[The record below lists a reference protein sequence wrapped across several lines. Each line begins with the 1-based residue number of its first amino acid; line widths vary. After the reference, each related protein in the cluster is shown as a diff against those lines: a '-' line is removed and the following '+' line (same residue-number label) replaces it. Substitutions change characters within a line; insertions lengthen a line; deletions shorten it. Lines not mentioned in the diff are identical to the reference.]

1 MLGVAG
7 LVDEIEEIEE
17 VEEVE
22 AFDELDELDELNE
35 PYKPGGKTLWLDGP
49 STIAS
54 ALGFVVINGWG
65 WGWGWFWLPVE
76 LGGLAVGTDNKLGK
90 FLSVKLRSD
99 FDFMIVG
106 NKLIGMSV
114 KRTYRSVDS

>member
-22 AFDELDELDELNE
+22 AFDELDE

-49 STIAS
+49 STPAS
-54 ALGFVVINGWG
+54 AWGFVVINGWG
-65 WGWGWFWLPVE
+65 WGWGWGWFPVGF
-76 LGGLAVGTDNKLGK
+76 GGLAVGTDDKRGK
-90 FLSVKLRSD
+90 FLAVYWSW
-99 FDFMIVG
+99 
-106 NKLIGMSV
+106 
-114 KRTYRSVDS
+114 

>member
-1 MLGVAG
+1 MASDCARASRDDELGSAAVVDGADE
-7 LVDEIEEIEE
+7 VDEIEKVDE
-17 VEEVE
+17 VE
-22 AFDELDELDELNE
+22 ELDELDELDE

-90 FLSVKLRSD
+90 FLSVKLR
-99 FDFMIVG
+99 
-106 NKLIGMSV
+106 
-114 KRTYRSVDS
+114 

>member
-7 LVDEIEEIEE
+7 LVDEIEEVEE
-17 VEEVE
+17 VEEVK
-22 AFDELDELDELNE
+22 ALDELDE

-65 WGWGWFWLPVE
+65 
-76 LGGLAVGTDNKLGK
+76 
-90 FLSVKLRSD
+90 
-99 FDFMIVG
+99 
-106 NKLIGMSV
+106 
-114 KRTYRSVDS
+114 

>member
-7 LVDEIEEIEE
+7 LVDEIEEVEEIEE
-17 VEEVE
+17 VK
-22 AFDELDELDELNE
+22 ALDELDE

-54 ALGFVVINGWG
+54 ALGFVVING